1 MRAKI
6 TRSEEGF
13 VVSLSDGRSCYF
25 VERQAQWE
33 VQILPSGGKL
43 FLCEGICDL
52 GFLKTQIQ
60 YLAGEEKVRFFF

>member
-1 MRAKI
+1 MKAKVF
-6 TRSEEGF
+6 RSEEGF
-13 VVSLSDGRSCYF
+13 VVSLSDGRNCYF

-33 VQILPSGGKL
+33 THKLPSGEKL

-52 GFLKTQIQ
+52 GFIKTQIQ